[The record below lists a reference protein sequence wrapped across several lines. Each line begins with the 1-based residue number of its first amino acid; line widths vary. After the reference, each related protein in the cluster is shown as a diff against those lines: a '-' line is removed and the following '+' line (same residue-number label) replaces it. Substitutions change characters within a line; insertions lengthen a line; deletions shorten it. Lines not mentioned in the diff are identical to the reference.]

1 MTKEGREKLAR
12 MILDKSR
19 SISDGIKADNL
30 FQFRHTRDKR
40 IQEYFGKMGFERVYE
55 LDPDGNHFH
64 FQVTANI
71 VMKVEREI
79 AEKLLVLGM
88 P

>member
-1 MTKEGREKLAR
+1 MNRDSREKLAR

-30 FQFRHTRDKR
+30 FQFRHTRDR
-40 IQEYFGKMGFERVYE
+40 NIQEYFGKMGFERVYE
-55 LDPDGNHFH
+55 REPDGLNFP
-64 FQVTANI
+64 VTANI
-71 VMKVEREI
+71 VMKVDRET

>member
-1 MTKEGREKLAR
+1 MNKEKLAR

-40 IQEYFGKMGFERVYE
+40 IQEYFGKIGFERVYE
-55 LDPDGNHFH
+55 REPDGNHLH
-64 FQVTANI
+64 FPVTANI
-71 VMKVEREI
+71 VMKVDRET

-88 P
+88 S